1 MKQQLLLL
9 LTFLFIQFQ
18 LSAQCGAGEQE
29 LFLTTSGGS
38 FPNEKWVSITTGPD
52 GGGTVI
58 WAQGNGTY
66 GNGSGLVTDESFC
79 VTPGQTYYINCYDS
93 YDDGWDGTTYAI
105 RTGTGGSGTLIAN
118 NGGDSPNDGNNE
130 DSTSSF
136 EDPATELESSEAFSF
151 TTAISVDCSG
161 GGYTDDY
168 CYENSTFE
176 ILEFQSSDGSA
187 LRITFNSGTVENTY
201 DELIVYDSDGTTQL
215 YNGYG
220 SGGNVAGLSF
230 TASGSTISFGVQA
243 DISVSCGS
251 GSQTT
256 INYTVSCVGCTPA
269 TVANEALSPNCPT
282 DNSVTFDVTDMGS
295 ASSLTVTNDAG
306 GVNPANI
313 TATGTAYTVT
323 GLPAD
328 GSSVTITLTPDD
340 DPACSV
346 TIGPIALDNCPPAN
360 DDLCNAIALTL
371 GASCTGDAYTNTSA
385 TTQTGEP
392 SGSCFNG
399 GAQNT
404 VWFSFV
410 APASGE
416 VTITTDIAPADLNDS
431 EIALYGEGAG
441 FDCTDLS
448 TLSAQIAC
456 DQDGGSVVGFGY
468 MSVIEATGLTGGET
482 YYVQVSGYSNAS
494 GDFCIEV
501 IEPCAIVSIVD
512 AGTSTACNSST
523 NEYAQDVVVTYAA
536 APGSGTLDVTI
547 DGITVNAPITGSPQ
561 TVTVS
566 GLNADGASKDVSA
579 AFSADGACSLNA
591 VNVFVAPVACG
602 CGITSITDAGTGVM
616 DCVGATYDYEVVV
629 AYENAPGSGTLELS
643 AGTGSASVAITGS
656 PQTVLIT
663 GLTADG
669 NAVNVSASF
678 SADPGCSAT
687 ANALFTA
694 PVVCPPANDN
704 LCDAIALTLG
714 ASCTGDAYTN
724 VGATTQAGEP
734 SGSCFSGGAQNTVWF
749 SFVAPAS
756 GEVTIT
762 TDIAPADLNDSEI
775 ALYGEGAG
783 FDCTDLSTLS
793 AQIACDQDGGSVV
806 GFGYMSVI
814 EATGLTGGETYYV
827 QVSGYSNASG
837 DFCIEVIEPCAIVS
851 IVDAGTSTACNSST
865 NEYAQ
870 DVVVTYAAAPGS
882 GTLDVTID
890 GITVNAPITGS
901 PQTVT
906 VSGLNADGAS
916 KDVSAAFSADGA
928 CSLNAVNVF
937 VAPVACG
944 CGITSITDA
953 GTGVMDCVGATYDYE
968 VVVAYENA
976 PGSGT
981 LELSAGTGS
990 ASVAIT
996 GSPQTVLITGLT
1008 ADGNAVN
1015 VSASFSAD
1023 PGCSATANALF
1034 TAPVACPPAN
1044 DDCANAATLMV
1055 TEDGMC
1061 SNTAGTNLGATASGE
1076 SPNPS
1081 CGSFGSGED
1090 VWYEVTVPA
1099 IGELTIEMSSAGGP
1113 TDWTMQ
1119 VYSGSCGSLSLVEC
1133 DDDDGPGLFPSV
1145 TLSGRPEGEVLLVRV
1160 FEYGNNATGSFNI
1173 CAFFTPECGT
1183 NSVVLETGMN
1193 IYELDEPCDAP
1204 NGWTYYSA
1212 PDVLGNY
1219 MFAIE
1224 WGDNNGAAKTAATVE
1239 ITVDDMITA
1248 EDGSLAAS
1256 YGMGRYWNVDIGG
1269 ASLVDPVN
1277 VRFYYSP
1284 AEKAAVEAAS
1294 AAFATLNGVPDN
1306 GFSWFKTD
1314 GTVFT
1319 PADITAN
1326 NFDTEMVLL
1335 MEDATGT
1342 ENGVTYV
1349 QFDGITSFSGGT
1361 GAAGAGAGFLPA
1373 ELLSFSGESMSA
1385 GNKLAWATAT
1395 EENVADF
1402 IIERSVD
1409 ARGSWERLGKVAA
1422 AGNSSDIVEYSF
1434 MDDKPLSSA
1443 YYRLRIEDV
1452 DGSFAYSPIIQLQ
1465 RARGEAEVLL
1475 YPIPTKD
1482 RLMVRFENAQ
1492 GESVQTRIYD
1502 LAGRQLQTAI
1512 TAGQEG
1518 SQTLQL
1524 DVQALDAGVFIL
1536 EMELDG
1542 QVYRQRFVKQ

>member
-346 TIGPIALDNCPPAN
+346 TIGPITLDNCPPAN

-385 TTQTGEP
+385 TTQTDEP

-501 IEPCAIVSIVD
+501 IEPCGIVSIVD

-591 VNVFVAPVACG
+591 ANVFVAPVACG

-629 AYENAPGSGTLELS
+629 AYENAPGSGTL
-643 AGTGSASVAITGS
+643 
-656 PQTVLIT
+656 
-663 GLTADG
+663 
-669 NAVNVSASF
+669 N
-678 SADPGCSAT
+678 
-687 ANALFTA
+687 
-694 PVVCPPANDN
+694 
-704 LCDAIALTLG
+704 
-714 ASCTGDAYTN
+714 
-724 VGATTQAGEP
+724 
-734 SGSCFSGGAQNTVWF
+734 
-749 SFVAPAS
+749 
-756 GEVTIT
+756 
-762 TDIAPADLNDSEI
+762 
-775 ALYGEGAG
+775 
-783 FDCTDLSTLS
+783 
-793 AQIACDQDGGSVV
+793 
-806 GFGYMSVI
+806 
-814 EATGLTGGETYYV
+814 
-827 QVSGYSNASG
+827 
-837 DFCIEVIEPCAIVS
+837 
-851 IVDAGTSTACNSST
+851 
-865 NEYAQ
+865 
-870 DVVVTYAAAPGS
+870 
-882 GTLDVTID
+882 
-890 GITVNAPITGS
+890 
-901 PQTVT
+901 
-906 VSGLNADGAS
+906 
-916 KDVSAAFSADGA
+916 
-928 CSLNAVNVF
+928 
-937 VAPVACG
+937 
-944 CGITSITDA
+944 
-953 GTGVMDCVGATYDYE
+953 
-968 VVVAYENA
+968 
-976 PGSGT
+976 
-981 LELSAGTGS
+981 LSAGTGS

-1119 VYSGSCGSLSLVEC
+1119 VYNGSCGSLSLVEC